1 MISKFT
7 YLQSLLEGEAKA
19 VIRGLAITSDNYPI
33 ACKLLED
40 RFGCREKIIFAHIQ
54 GLLNVTMPPMSG
66 SSGKTSRIPNLWK
79 LQDKLLSPIRS
90 LEAMGVKGDEYGIF
104 LTPVILSRLPHD
116 SRMEWSHDGERHKCD
131 LSWLLEFLRKEIT
144 RHECD
149 EAFKE
154 VTTTKTPDRSVTEER
169 RSSNRPT
176 NLKVLTASALQTAS
190 TSDRTRLLCGFC
202 VRGHPTERCWDVSGL
217 TIPECHDRILS
228 AKLCFRCLGKNH
240 VAKGCLAKCSHCNG
254 KHHKL
259 CCKLVSGNKDASV
272 SDKEQSSNHA
282 NGSNIEKGS
291 VSNVTHVGVASSV
304 NTTNVKNMHLQI

>member
-19 VIRGLAITSDNYPI
+19 VIQGLAITSDNYPI

-40 RFGCREKIIFAHIQ
+40 RFGRRERIIFFAHIQ
-54 GLLNVTMPPMSG
+54 GLLNVTMPLMSG

-79 LQDKLLSPIRS
+79 LQDELLSHIRS
-90 LEAMGVKGDEYGIF
+90 LEAMGVKGDECGIF

-116 SRMEWSHDGERHKCD
+116 IRMEWSRDGEGHESD

-144 RHECD
+144 RRERS

-154 VTTTKTPDRSVTEER
+154 VTTTKTQDRSVTEER

-176 NLKVLTASALQTAS
+176 NMKVSTASALQTAS
-190 TSDRTRLLCGFC
+190 TSERTRLLCGFC
-202 VRGHPTERCWDVSGL
+202 GRGHPTERCWDVSGL
-217 TIPECHDRILS
+217 TIPERHDRILS
-228 AKLCFRCLGKNH
+228 AKLCFCCLGKNH

-259 CCKLVSGNKDASV
+259 CCKFVNGTNDASV
-272 SDKEQSSNHA
+272 CDKEQSSN
-282 NGSNIEKGS
+282 GSNIEQGS
-291 VSNVTHVGVASSV
+291 VSNVTHVGVKV
-304 NTTNVKNMHLQI
+304 LNLKTM